1 MFSILV
7 REVLGYD
14 MSVLTLP
21 SNNNNS
27 NTNNMSDRDT
37 QYQQLATCTTAL
49 YVGTQYYTIQIL
61 LSQV

>member
-14 MSVLTLP
+14 MRILTLP
-21 SNNNNS
+21 NINNNI
-27 NTNNMSDRDT
+27 MSDRDT

-49 YVGTQYYTIQIL
+49 YVET
-61 LSQV
+61 